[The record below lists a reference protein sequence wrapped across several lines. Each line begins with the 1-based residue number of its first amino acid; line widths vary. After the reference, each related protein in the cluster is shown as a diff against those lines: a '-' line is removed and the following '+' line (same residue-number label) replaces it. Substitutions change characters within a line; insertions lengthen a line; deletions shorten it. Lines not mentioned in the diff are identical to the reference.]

1 MFNFWKIKT
10 AGNLEWIV
18 SSVGNFQIVLR
29 NFRQEFLWPMPVRVL
44 GWQTGHTHTESGAR
58 APKVNRK
65 RLEWPSYNFPCPTT
79 TTTRKINR
87 NKKKTHL
94 TSGMRGV
101 TQSGGG
107 GGTAYSVCQLSWFQ
121 IQVCVCNNNEQ
132 LTSSKRNKTTPK
144 NGLGCWKM
152 FFQTKRQNN
161 SFSQKQ
167 ILSSRFIYLFFQ
179 KSKWRHF

>member
-1 MFNFWKIKT
+1 MFNIWKIKT

-18 SSVGNFQIVLR
+18 SECRKLSNSFAQFPSGIFVADASSCFGLAN
-29 NFRQEFLWPMPVRVL
+29 W
-44 GWQTGHTHTESGAR
+44 THTHTESGAR

-65 RLEWPSYNFPCPTT
+65 RLEWPSFNFPCPTT

-87 NKKKTHL
+87 NKKKKTHL

-107 GGTAYSVCQLSWFQ
+107 GGTASTVFASYLDFKSKC
-121 IQVCVCNNNEQ
+121 VCVCNNNEQ
-132 LTSSKRNKTTPK
+132 LTSSKRNQTTPK

-152 FFQTKRQNN
+152 FYFQTKRQNN

-167 ILSSRFIYLFFQ
+167 ILSSRFYLSIFF
-179 KSKWRHF
+179 K